1 MKTWKQ
7 FIFVTILAIFSLVG
21 FIGCDMDNDNNDE
34 KEGGEIS
41 AGQQGISANFAW
53 EGIWNNGR
61 SNIRII
67 KSTENIGGVN
77 KNVATISGTQGPG
90 WGQAGIVSGP
100 VHPTFMLM
108 KKMTAFSFTVLG
120 DGHTY
125 QVVFPTS
132 DTDTEAL
139 DYNNYSAAFSTA
151 KGETKTVTVMINS
164 LRADTSRQYVGF
176 NQNNLT
182 NIHFLA
188 ESDANQNNQSLEFGL
203 KIWDCEIHFSSNDY
217 NEILKNRFVYKTPPS
232 QQEVNTLLQ
241 TGNYPIT
248 FPIRGIALINGDDY
262 NPNRSPPG
270 EDSLRDTVRRWAEM
284 GFNNINLNLASGI
297 TVDGN
302 PPRRAI
308 NRINEGDFIEF
319 CNLIHS
325 YGMKITLH
333 LYPSIENTRTG
344 SGNVLEDVTVWPNNL
359 ELWMRQHT
367 INMVEWARLA
377 QRVNIEYLMV
387 FVDPEQ
393 HLFYDQKNWG
403 LLLNLISEVRKV
415 YSGHLTCMFSTNGY
429 NGIQEAYDKMGNVF
443 TALDSIGI
451 CTPYLP
457 ATNKN
462 EPSVDELVSAWTNNA
477 LGINAIEFMHDISLR
492 YNKPILIVDN
502 PFNSFAGANID
513 GRLIFDPAIPLA
525 ASQIEQANGIEAE
538 IIALNNISE
547 PWFLGMIFSSWNVH
561 PVDYVHEYRFLNSPY
576 GENIKGKLGE
586 RVLEK
591 YFGQYRR

>member
-7 FIFVTILAIFSLVG
+7 FTFMTILAIFNLVG
-21 FIGCDMDNDNNDE
+21 FIGCDMDNYNNNE
-34 KEGGEIS
+34 IERGEIP
-41 AGQQGISANFAW
+41 AVFEW
-53 EGIWNNGR
+53 ESIWNNGE
-61 SNIRII
+61 SNIRIA
-67 KSTENIGGVN
+67 KAVENIEGAHKEV
-77 KNVATISGTQGPG
+77 VTISGTQGPG
-90 WGQAGIVSGP
+90 WGQIGIVCSP

-132 DTDTEAL
+132 ETDTEAL
-139 DYNNYSAAFSTA
+139 DYNNYSATFSTT
-151 KGETKTVTVMINS
+151 KGETKTVTVIIDS
-164 LRADTSRQYVGF
+164 LRADTGRPYVGF

-188 ESDANQNNQSLEFGL
+188 ESDVDWNNQSLEFGL
-203 KIWDCEIHFSSNDY
+203 KIWDCKIHLSSNDSADY
-217 NEILKNRFVYKTPPS
+217 LRNRLVYETPPS

-262 NPNRSPPG
+262 NLNTSPPG
-270 EDSLRDTVRRWAEM
+270 EDSLRDTARRWAEM
-284 GFNNINLNLASGI
+284 GFNNVNINAFSGI

-302 PPRRAI
+302 PPGRAI

-333 LYPSIENTRTG
+333 LSQSIENTYPG
-344 SGNVLEDVTVWPNNL
+344 SGNVLEDVTVWPNNM

-367 INMVEWARLA
+367 INMVEWASLA

-387 FVDPEQ
+387 FADPGQ
-393 HLFYDQKNWG
+393 HLFYDQENWG

-429 NGIQEAYDKMGNVF
+429 NGIEHLDKMRGVF
-443 TALDSIGI
+443 SALDSIGI
-451 CTPYLP
+451 YTPYRP
-457 ATNKN
+457 ATNRK

-477 LGINAIEFMHDISLR
+477 KGINTIEYMHDVYLR
-492 YNKPILIVDN
+492 YKKPVFIVDN
-502 PFNSFAGANID
+502 PFSSFAGDNID
-513 GRLIFDPAIPLA
+513 STLIFDPKIPLV
-525 ASQIEQANGIEAE
+525 ASQIEQANEIEAE

-547 PWFLGMIFSSWNVH
+547 PWFLGMIFSSWNRH
-561 PVDYVHEYRFLNSPY
+561 PLNYVHEWRYINSPY
-576 GENIKGKLGE
+576 GENIKGKLAE

-591 YFGQYRR
+591 YFGQYRQ